1 MRVALCADFATLLC
15 VTLPAILGCNCLDC
29 RLGDRDVRWNRAHPN
44 HPPNPPAHLRGGL
57 HLLDRVTVQCQLK
70 GSIMQDIENRS
81 IAALKR
87 LTDYV
92 SSGASLDEVLDFVY
106 EEFQPLLPYQR
117 IGFAEI
123 DVDRGRVTA
132 RWARSDRELVL
143 KSGFSAPL
151 AGSSLELLLTS
162 QRPRVLNDLVQYLA
176 RHPQSLSTQHIV
188 EEGFRSSFTCPLLVE
203 AKPVGF
209 LFFTSDSP
217 NAYSYMH
224 TSLFQQIAGQLALQI
239 LLTREQ
245 ERSRKMLSATVA
257 LLMSVL
263 EMVAPVACGQATRV
277 RRVVQSVASAL
288 QMKKT
293 WELELAALLCRLSY
307 LTVPNELAERQLK
320 CGDITSAER
329 ALLDSRAEVASEL
342 LFNIPSFQGVAE
354 IVRRQCDTF
363 EPSVEGNAPIRF
375 AASVLRAA
383 VAFDGYRIQGMTP
396 YGALAEIRREGSS
409 YAPGILVALES
420 VILASEE
427 QLVRRNVRLRDL
439 AVGMRL
445 EQHVV
450 TAAGKRLISAGHVV
464 TDAFLR
470 RLRTCGQTDAIQE
483 PIAVA
488 IPHSNARFPA
498 RGEDYVDRGNTLDLV
513 T

>member
-1 MRVALCADFATLLC
+1 
-15 VTLPAILGCNCLDC
+15 
-29 RLGDRDVRWNRAHPN
+29 
-44 HPPNPPAHLRGGL
+44 
-57 HLLDRVTVQCQLK
+57 
-70 GSIMQDIENRS
+70 
-81 IAALKR
+81 
-87 LTDYV
+87 
-92 SSGASLDEVLDFVY
+92 
-106 EEFQPLLPYQR
+106 
-117 IGFAEI
+117 
-123 DVDRGRVTA
+123 
-132 RWARSDRELVL
+132 
-143 KSGFSAPL
+143 
-151 AGSSLELLLTS
+151 
-162 QRPRVLNDLVQYLA
+162 
-176 RHPQSLSTQHIV
+176 
-188 EEGFRSSFTCPLLVE
+188 
-203 AKPVGF
+203 
-209 LFFTSDSP
+209 
-217 NAYSYMH
+217 
-224 TSLFQQIAGQLALQI
+224 
-239 LLTREQ
+239 
-245 ERSRKMLSATVA
+245 
-257 LLMSVL
+257 
-263 EMVAPVACGQATRV
+263 
-277 RRVVQSVASAL
+277 
-288 QMKKT
+288 MKKT